1 MIIKYELL
9 SRQPAMTNTLNNIY
23 VRLIMNQLAPN
34 WLAARPQIGHDSWNE
49 YLWTNWLQLKDRI
62 N

>member
-1 MIIKYELL
+1 
-9 SRQPAMTNTLNNIY
+9 MTNTLNNIY

-34 WLAARPQIGHDSWNE
+34 WLAAHSQIEHDSWNE
-49 YLWTNWLQLKDRI
+49 YLWANWLQLKDRI